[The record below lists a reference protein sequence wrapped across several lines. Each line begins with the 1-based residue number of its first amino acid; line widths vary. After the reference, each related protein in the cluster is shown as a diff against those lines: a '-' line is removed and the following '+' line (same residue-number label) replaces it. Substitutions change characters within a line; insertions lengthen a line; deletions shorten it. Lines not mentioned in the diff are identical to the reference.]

1 MTISSFLIQILG
13 NIIGYSIALF
23 IINKIERRKLKK
35 AMEQM
40 EEFRKG
46 CKNER
51 DI

>member
-1 MTISSFLIQILG
+1 MTISSFLIQVLG
-13 NIIGYSIALF
+13 NMIGFGIALY
-23 IINKIERRKLKK
+23 IINKIERRRLKK